1 MENILL
7 LDSMVNIR
15 VKGDDNII
23 RDVPTAQFYMFNDV
37 KYFNTNVEYSF
48 PVNEQ
53 VNGGSVTI
61 IRCTI
66 KKDSEM
72 NDGYAAVRQFIAEVL
87 KMDVVDVCVAM
98 NFPEVLT
105 NMEAYAS
112 IN

>member
-1 MENILL
+1 MGKTLL
-7 LDSMVNIR
+7 LDSMINIR
-15 VKGDDNII
+15 VKGDDNVI
-23 RDVPTAQFYMFNDV
+23 RETPTAQFYMLDGV

-48 PVNEQ
+48 QVNEE

-72 NDGYAAVRQFIAEVL
+72 NDGYAAVRQFITEVL
-87 KMDVVDVCVAM
+87 KMDVVDVCTAM